1 VFLAPFDIKPS
12 GAALE
17 IQLFTHFASPAS
29 GRRDRE
35 TRLLGTNFEIYKL
48 FINMHAKLS
57 SAIAGLVP
65 AMMAIAAPAP
75 QYGKLSANT
84 LKVCN

>member
-1 VFLAPFDIKPS
+1 MAPFDIKPP

-17 IQLFTHFASPAS
+17 VQVITRFASPAS

-35 TRLLGTNFEIYKL
+35 TLLVGSNFEIYKL

-75 QYGKLSANT
+75 QYDKL
-84 LKVCN
+84 L

>member
-1 VFLAPFDIKPS
+1 LEICPWHPLDIKPS

-17 IQLFTHFASPAS
+17 IQFFTRFASPAS

-35 TRLLGTNFEIYKL
+35 TQLVESISENYKL
-48 FINMHAKLS
+48 FTNMHAKLS

-75 QYGKLSANT
+75 QYDRFSLHQF
-84 LKVCN
+84 